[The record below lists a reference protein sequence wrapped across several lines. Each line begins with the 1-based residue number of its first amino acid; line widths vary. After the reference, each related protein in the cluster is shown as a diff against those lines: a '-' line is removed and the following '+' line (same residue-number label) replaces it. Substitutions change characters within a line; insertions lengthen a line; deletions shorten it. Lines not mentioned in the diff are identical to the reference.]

1 MGIVYKDGR
10 LVRETDEQ
18 IAARMLA
25 GAQRGGTEA
34 ANPQFDRM
42 RMMGASETKNMKNAG
57 LIGSEPTKRVG
68 ADGPRTS
75 LRTGNVVDAPVVK
88 ADKPKA
94 GAAATDKDLKKAQEA
109 KDKALKEAQD
119 RALAYASGMQAI
131 ADYKAN
137 AEAAKTAA
145 EGRIADVYN
154 PQETNINDERAR
166 QLALLE
172 LMIGQGQADISTA
185 EQDFLANVKPT
196 NTYGNTQF
204 VNMQALQNPLLEALR
219 QQGAGEGAVQ
229 QQSAM
234 DQSLNNFMTQL
245 QQQSASRYG
254 DVQNNLFE
262 SLRNSG
268 RGAATAGRQYLGQRQ
283 PEISSGIES
292 AFGKQLT
299 DLRTDRAK
307 TEADIMNQYY
317 DALAKI
323 TELQSETTSKYAPRP
338 PVVVPTETTGETGV
352 KPPKPDKLAGVGMHW
367 EWNGMN
373 WVAVP
378 NKVTG
383 TISPATG
390 GVAEN
395 AAVASGILTQEQADA
410 LQARRRGF

>member
-18 IAARMLA
+18 IANRMLA
-25 GAQRGGTEA
+25 AAQRGGTEK

-68 ADGPRTS
+68 ATGARTS
-75 LRTGNVVDAPVVK
+75 LRTGNTVDAPVVK
-88 ADKPKA
+88 SDKPKA
-94 GAAATDKDLKKAQEA
+94 GAGTAETDKT
-109 KDKALKEAQD
+109 LKEAQD
-119 RALAYASGMQAI
+119 RALAYAAGMQAI
-131 ADYKAN
+131 ADYKAS

-145 EGRIADVYN
+145 EGRIADVYD
-154 PQETNINDERAR
+154 PQETNINDERKR

-172 LMIGQGQADISTA
+172 TLIGQGQTDITKA

-234 DQSLNNFMTQL
+234 DQSLNNFMAQL

-292 AFGKQLT
+292 SFGKQLSELAT
-299 DLRTDRAK
+299 NRAN
-307 TEADIMNQYY
+307 TEGDIMNQYA

-323 TELQSETTSKYAPRP
+323 AELQSETTSKYAPA
-338 PVVVPTETTGETGV
+338 
-352 KPPKPDKLAGVGMHW
+352 PPKPAKPTTPAGKGMHW
-367 EWNGMN
+367 AWSGNQ
-373 WVAVP
+373 WVATE
-378 NKVTG
+378 NKK
-383 TISPATG
+383 
-390 GVAEN
+390 
-395 AAVASGILTQEQADA
+395 
-410 LQARRRGF
+410 

>member
-34 ANPQFDRM
+34 ANPQWDRM

-68 ADGPRTS
+68 ATGASTS
-75 LRTGNVVDAPVVK
+75 LRTGNVVKAPATGAGK
-88 ADKPKA
+88 GGAGGAGGA
-94 GAAATDKDLKKAQEA
+94 GAGTAET
-109 KDKALKEAQD
+109 DKALKEAQD
-119 RALAYASGMQAI
+119 RALAYAAGMQAI
-131 ADYKAN
+131 ADYTAS
-137 AEAAKTAA
+137 AEAAKAAA

-154 PQETNINDERAR
+154 PQETNINDERKR

-172 LMIGQGQADISTA
+172 TLIGQGQADISTA

-283 PEISSGIES
+283 PEIASGIES
-292 AFGKQLT
+292 AFGKQLSELAT
-299 DLRTDRAK
+299 NRAN
-307 TEADIMNQYY
+307 TEGDIMNQYA

-323 TELQSETTSKYAPRP
+323 AELQSETTAKYAPA
-338 PVVVPTETTGETGV
+338 
-352 KPPKPDKLAGVGMHW
+352 PPKPAKPATPAGKGMHW
-367 EWNGMN
+367 AWSGNQ
-373 WVAVP
+373 WVATE
-378 NKVTG
+378 NKK
-383 TISPATG
+383 
-390 GVAEN
+390 
-395 AAVASGILTQEQADA
+395 
-410 LQARRRGF
+410 

>member
-1 MGIVYKDGR
+1 MGIIYVNGR

-34 ANPQFDRM
+34 ANPQFDRQ
-42 RMMGASETKNMKNAG
+42 RMMGASEIKNMKNAG
-57 LIGSEPTKRVG
+57 LIGSEPTQRIG
-68 ADGPRTS
+68 ATGARTS
-75 LRTGNVVDAPVVK
+75 LRTGNTVNAPVVK

-94 GAAATDKDLKKAQEA
+94 GADAGTSET
-109 KDKALKEAQD
+109 DKALKEAQD
-119 RALAYASGMQAI
+119 RALAYAAGMQAI

-137 AEAAKTAA
+137 AEAAKAAA
-145 EGRIADVYN
+145 EGRIADVYD
-154 PQETNINDERAR
+154 PQETNINDERKR

-172 LMIGQGQADISTA
+172 TLIGQGQADISTA

-196 NTYGNTQF
+196 NTYANTQF

-234 DQSLNNFMTQL
+234 DQSLNNFMAQL

-283 PEISSGIES
+283 PEIASGIES
-292 AFGKQLT
+292 SFGKQLSELAT
-299 DLRTDRAK
+299 NRAN
-307 TEADIMNQYY
+307 TEGDIMNQYA

-323 TELQSETTSKYAPRP
+323 AELQSETTSKYAPA
-338 PVVVPTETTGETGV
+338 
-352 KPPKPDKLAGVGMHW
+352 PPKPAKPTTPAGKGMHW
-367 EWNGMN
+367 AWSGNQ
-373 WVAVP
+373 WVATE
-378 NKVTG
+378 NKK
-383 TISPATG
+383 
-390 GVAEN
+390 
-395 AAVASGILTQEQADA
+395 
-410 LQARRRGF
+410 

>member
-25 GAQRGGTEA
+25 GAQRGGTES

-57 LIGSEPTKRVG
+57 LIGSEPTQRIG
-68 ADGPRTS
+68 ATGPRTS
-75 LRTGNVVDAPVVK
+75 LRTGNVVDAPVAK

-94 GAAATDKDLKKAQEA
+94 GANAKAKAATDKALKEAQEA

-131 ADYKAN
+131 EDYKAS

-145 EGRIADVYN
+145 EGRIADVYD
-154 PQETNINDERAR
+154 PQQTDIENERAR

-196 NTYGNTQF
+196 NTYANTQF

-254 DVQNNLFE
+254 DVQNNLYE

-268 RGAATAGRQYLGQRQ
+268 RGAATAGRQYLGQRK
-283 PEISSGIES
+283 PEISSGIQS
-292 AFGKQLT
+292 AFGKQLSELAT
-299 DLRTDRAK
+299 NRAN
-307 TEADIMNQYY
+307 TEGDIMNQYA

-323 TELQSETTSKYAPRP
+323 AELQSETTSKYAPRP
-338 PVVVPTETTGETGV
+338 PVV
-352 KPPKPDKLAGVGMHW
+352 LA
-367 EWNGMN
+367 
-373 WVAVP
+373 P
-378 NKVTG
+378 N
-383 TISPATG
+383 
-390 GVAEN
+390 
-395 AAVASGILTQEQADA
+395 ILTQEQADA

>member
-68 ADGPRTS
+68 ATGASTS
-75 LRTGNVVDAPVVK
+75 LRTGNVVDAPVAK
-88 ADKPKA
+88 ADKAKA
-94 GAAATDKDLKKAQEA
+94 GAGAGTAAT
-109 KDKALKEAQD
+109 DKALKEAQD

-131 ADYKAN
+131 ADYTAS
-137 AEAAKTAA
+137 AEAAKAAA

-154 PQETNINDERAR
+154 PQETNINDERKR

-172 LMIGQGQADISTA
+172 TLIGQGQADISTA

-268 RGAATAGRQYLGQRQ
+268 LGAAAAGRQYLGQRQ

-292 AFGKQLT
+292 SFGKQLSELAT
-299 DLRTDRAK
+299 NRAN
-307 TEADIMNQYY
+307 TEGDIMGQYA

-323 TELQSETTSKYAPRP
+323 AELQADTTAKYAPRKKKAGSP
-338 PVVVPTETTGETGV
+338 SGV
-352 KPPKPDKLAGVGMHW
+352 SEIRP
-367 EWNGMN
+367 
-373 WVAVP
+373 
-378 NKVTG
+378 
-383 TISPATG
+383 
-390 GVAEN
+390 
-395 AAVASGILTQEQADA
+395 
-410 LQARRRGF
+410 